1 MIFTTQYSSAAG
13 PDVRNI
19 ALELDPD
26 PGLISAVDNAIKNLK
41 VATGQKNK
49 KEGGDAEYE
58 SMLAGLIN
66 DDFWN
71 EAESAMTAEEL
82 EDYEKSQN
90 KRNIDFGKIE
100 SEGINQAG
108 QAIAFAKN
116 PMSIVA
122 PLMGMLPH
130 TALIALAVSLI
141 PLIIDEL
148 KKPGSMY
155 DVRFR
160 RIMTDEFNA
169 FMERQ
174 EQWNAQIGLRN
185 VYVQSHSG
193 FLIQNGAAQT
203 ESTLRQ
209 VRESVQRVA
218 PMDFTD
224 HAKELFP

>member
-1 MIFTTQYSSAAG
+1 
-13 PDVRNI
+13 
-19 ALELDPD
+19 
-26 PGLISAVDNAIKNLK
+26 
-41 VATGQKNK
+41 
-49 KEGGDAEYE
+49 
-58 SMLAGLIN
+58 
-66 DDFWN
+66 
-71 EAESAMTAEEL
+71 
-82 EDYEKSQN
+82 
-90 KRNIDFGKIE
+90 
-100 SEGINQAG
+100 
-108 QAIAFAKN
+108 
-116 PMSIVA
+116 
-122 PLMGMLPH
+122 
-130 TALIALAVSLI
+130 
-141 PLIIDEL
+141 
-148 KKPGSMY
+148 MY